1 MIRSAGSI
9 ILLIL
14 SFHLIAPNHGFSQHL
29 GFYVENKGRKARVPF
44 ELYNNLIVVQAILNN
59 EYPVNLILDTGVR
72 PTILLDKQFAD
83 SVGLEYQRRIDLFGV
98 GDAAP
103 VEASVVIGASLS
115 MNNVQSTNLSILVLE
130 NDLLQ
135 LERHLGV
142 RVDGIL
148 GYDLFSRFVV
158 KINYQKKLIDFYE
171 PSEFVRPPKFRQL
184 DIEIIDSKPMIVMDI
199 MQRNGVPLKANLL
212 VDTGASHALILD
224 PLSEKKIQI
233 PDKHIYANL
242 GRSISGEL
250 KGILGRVDYIK
261 FGKYELDDVIVSYIE
276 EASEEDKR
284 NGSIGGELLS
294 KFSVI
299 FDYYHH
305 KMYLESNY
313 SFRVPFEY
321 NMSGLEF
328 IAEGLELDNYFIHSI
343 RQGSPSYNIGLFPG
357 DQLVAINNIG
367 EEKLSL
373 AKIYTELSRKEGKE
387 ISLTVRRGDIYLT
400 KTFYLKREI

>member
-1 MIRSAGSI
+1 MIRSAGCI

-14 SFHLIAPNHGFSQHL
+14 SFHVIAPNHVFSQHL
-29 GFYVENKGRKARVPF
+29 GFYVENKGRKARIPF

-72 PTILLDKQFAD
+72 PTILLEKQFAD
-83 SVGLEYQRRIDLFGV
+83 SVGLEYQRRVDLFGV

-103 VEASVVIGASLS
+103 VEASVVTGVSLS
-115 MNNVQSTNLSILVLE
+115 MNNIQSTNLSMLVLE

-142 RVDGIL
+142 RIDGIL

-184 DIEIIDSKPMIVMDI
+184 DIEIIESKPMIVMDI
-199 MQRNGVPLKANLL
+199 MQRNGVPLRANLL
-212 VDTGASHALILD
+212 IDTGASHALILN
-224 PLSEKKIQI
+224 PLSEEKIQI

-276 EASEEDKR
+276 EASEEDNR

-299 FDYYHH
+299 FDYYHQ

-328 IAEGLELDNYFIHSI
+328 IAEGLELDNFFIHSI
-343 RQGSPSYNIGLFPG
+343 RQGSPSYNIGLLPG

-373 AKIYTELSRKEGKE
+373 SKIYAELSSKEGKE
-387 ISLTVRRGDIYLT
+387 ISLTVRRGGIYLT